1 MSGILD
7 AIGNLD
13 ELKDKVEDIVGSFT
27 GNKDEAEGEESGG
40 LLGGLGDLAEKFGL
54 DGLAEKLGGL
64 DNLDDKL
71 DGVKELADKFG
82 GVDGI
87 KAKIDEMGGL
97 DNVLGSLGSLF
108 GGKKEE

>member
-1 MSGILD
+1 MVTAVLGNSMEHLS
-7 AIGNLD
+7 IGTAALTA
-13 ELKDKVEDIVGSFT
+13 LMGYLVVFF
-27 GNKDEAEGEESGG
+27 
-40 LLGGLGDLAEKFGL
+40 GLG
-54 DGLAEKLGGL
+54 
-64 DNLDDKL
+64 NLDDKL